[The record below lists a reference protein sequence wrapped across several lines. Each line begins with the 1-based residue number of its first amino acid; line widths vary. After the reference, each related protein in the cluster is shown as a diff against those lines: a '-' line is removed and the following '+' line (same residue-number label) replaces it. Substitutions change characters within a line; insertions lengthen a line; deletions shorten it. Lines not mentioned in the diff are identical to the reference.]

1 MLNDAVV
8 GECGEV
14 VVVVGDDFVV
24 VSGDVDE
31 DVIDSRNFLLP

>member
-1 MLNDAVV
+1 VLNDAVV
-8 GECGEV
+8 GECGE